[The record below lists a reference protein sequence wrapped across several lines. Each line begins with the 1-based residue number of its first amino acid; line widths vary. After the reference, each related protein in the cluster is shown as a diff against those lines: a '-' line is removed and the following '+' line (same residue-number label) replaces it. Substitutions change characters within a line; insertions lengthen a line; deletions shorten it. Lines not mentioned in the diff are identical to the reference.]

1 MACWKIEFT
10 IKANKLLKKL
20 DLNTRKLIENY
31 IDNEVLRS
39 NNPRDKGKAL
49 TGNKKGQWRYRVNK
63 YRIVCR
69 IQDEVLTILVLQ
81 IAKRDVVYDD

>member
-1 MACWKIEFT
+1 MVCWKIEFT

-81 IAKRDVVYDD
+81 IAKRDVIYDD

>member
-1 MACWKIEFT
+1 MTYWRIEFT

-20 DLNTRKLIENY
+20 DLNSRKLIGNY
-31 IDNEVLRS
+31 IDNEILGN
-39 NNPRDKGKAL
+39 NNPREKGKAL
-49 TGNKKGQWRYRVNK
+49 SGNKKGQWRYRVNK

-81 IAKRDVVYDD
+81 IAKRDVIYND